1 MDIQLVSDL
10 HLEFQDVELPG
21 GDVLVM
27 AGDILVASAW
37 RKAKNEGKDTFI
49 ADRFTRFLTE
59 ELAKYREVIY
69 VAGNHEHYNG
79 RYEETHDL
87 IREQIPSNC
96 HFLYN
101 EGVQI
106 DDVWFWGATL
116 WTDMNKGDPITMHT
130 VKDRMNDYHVIK
142 FGNSIQVDT
151 GYGAKYWTNRFSPQY
166 TKSLF
171 HESVESLKQFAES
184 KPDEKIVVV
193 THHAPS
199 ELSIDPRYCTEYHMN
214 GAYHS
219 RLGNFIMDHPN
230 IKYWFH
236 GHMHNHFDYTLGE
249 CRVLTNP
256 RGYAGWEE
264 SADIFDP
271 KFRKIEL

>member
-1 MDIQLVSDL
+1 MDIQLISDL
-10 HLEFQDVELPG
+10 HLEFQDVTLPG

-37 RKAKNEGKDTFI
+37 RKAKNEGKDVFI

-87 IREQIPSNC
+87 IREHIPDNC

-101 EGVQI
+101 DAVKI

-116 WTDMNKGDPITMHT
+116 WTDMNKGDPITLHT
-130 VKDRMNDYHVIK
+130 VRERMNDYHVIK

-151 GYGAKYWTNRFSPQY
+151 GYGGTYYTNKFSPQF

-171 HESVESLKQFAES
+171 HKSVENLKKFAES
-184 KPDEKIVVV
+184 HPDEKIVVT

-199 ELSIDPRYCTEYHMN
+199 ELSIDPRYSTEYHMN

-264 SADIFDP
+264 CADIFDP
-271 KFRKIEL
+271 TFRKIQL